1 MEITIK
7 VDEQLIKAAATSAV
21 NDLYK
26 IGQRYG
32 DGYGAGAQEIAQQ
45 ARAWAAAQDYTEA
58 IKAVAPAIFAE
69 TVKEVLVEAIKTE
82 AKKQVKLMRE
92 TGELGGL
99 FKDAS

>member
-1 MEITIK
+1 MEITIT
-7 VDEQLIKAAATSAV
+7 VDESQLQSIATAAVRATFH
-21 NDLYK
+21 
-26 IGQRYG
+26 QG
-32 DGYGAGAQEIAQQ
+32 DRWEGSGVGVTAIRKQ
-45 ARAWAAAQDYTEA
+45 ANAWAESQDYTEA

-69 TVKEVLVEAIKTE
+69 TIKEVLVEAIKTE

>member
-1 MEITIK
+1 MEITIN
-7 VDEQLIKAAATSAV
+7 VDEQVIKAVAQSAV
-21 NDLYK
+21 TDMYK

-32 DGYGAGAQEIAQQ
+32 DASGAGTQEIMRQ
-45 ARAWAAAQDYTEA
+45 AKAWAAAQDYTEA

-69 TVKEVLVEAIKTE
+69 TIKEVLVEAIKAE

-99 FKDAS
+99 FKDVK

>member
-7 VDEQLIKAAATSAV
+7 IDEGLIKTAATNAA

-32 DGYGAGAQEIAQQ
+32 DASGAGAQEIARQ
-45 ARAWAAAQDYTEA
+45 ARAWAVAQDYTEV

-69 TVKEVLVEAIKTE
+69 TIKEVLVEAIKTE

>member
-1 MEITIK
+1 MK
-7 VDEQLIKAAATSAV
+7 GLIKTARTNA

-26 IGQRYG
+26 SGQRYG
-32 DGYGAGAQEIAQQ
+32 DASGAGAQEIARQ
-45 ARAWAAAQDYTEA
+45 ARAWAVAQDYTEV

-69 TVKEVLVEAIKTE
+69 TIKEVLVEAIKTE